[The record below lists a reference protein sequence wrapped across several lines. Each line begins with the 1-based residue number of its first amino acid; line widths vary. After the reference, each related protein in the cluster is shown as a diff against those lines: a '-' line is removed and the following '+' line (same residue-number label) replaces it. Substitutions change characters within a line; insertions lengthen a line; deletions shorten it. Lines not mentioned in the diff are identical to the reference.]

1 MWRPFVSR
9 QVLVFGPRVSCDH
22 KIRSVATGLSGRR
35 RSRENIHFSR
45 SYLSSSAANSDA
57 ANSAT
62 ITLSTTH
69 FIPPSQRYDT
79 AITNWEDVTQ
89 EMLQHPITTERTFDQ
104 AEQAVRY
111 WTTQRTPQAIS
122 FAFQLFRHM
131 ATQLHFE
138 QPELIQVVYY
148 WDRGAFPRAISLLNA
163 LMDAWRMAWQQSIIS
178 NPTPLEALAFVKEMD
193 ALQVP
198 VECRSFTYPMQAVL
212 QRPSTPDVCP
222 AVFCEDILAFLLV
235 RGSEQDNCLPDRIA
249 WTMALNAWA
258 KSPRP
263 DAAQRALQLW
273 QLLLDLQHQRKLR
286 ETPNTILY
294 NAILEALTKTRQLAD
309 MEQAETILMSMMET
323 PFPEVVPDTVSY
335 RLVVFGWNQLA
346 VELFAQQRQQLKQQ
360 KQRQQALFTARD
372 AMERAF
378 RLVKLASRDVKE
390 GQPVID
396 ASFFSML
403 ISTLSRHSRDYAD
416 HKRAE
421 EIFHYL
427 NQQHE
432 RTKHAHFRPD
442 AHIMKAMLILYAKT
456 DRPKQAQAVLQHL
469 EAMSEQ
475 HQDPT
480 MLPKRGHYRDLIQ
493 AWIRSKSWD
502 APKHT
507 HTLVSRLLDLAL
519 RPGNADYILDPTD
532 IDSALKKVSRGTGS
546 GVGKRTEQLF
556 RKLQTAY
563 GKSGDARLEPLPIH
577 YLRVMYAY
585 SQADAP
591 NASQRI
597 QSIWKELDQWCRE
610 NLTQR
615 LDRFDCTA
623 AVSALSSVR
632 PLDATT
638 LDQIGLIVEQAQRNY
653 QKTGNEKCRPDTMLY
668 QAALKAC
675 RAAGDG
681 ERAESIFL
689 SMLLDHDSGNKLV
702 QPSSRHFNMTL
713 AAWLYSQ
720 QAQAAERVRMLVE
733 RVDNRDDARP
743 DEMTRDLLQKI
754 FHKD

>member
-1 MWRPFVSR
+1 M
-9 QVLVFGPRVSCDH
+9 
-22 KIRSVATGLSGRR
+22 
-35 RSRENIHFSR
+35 
-45 SYLSSSAANSDA
+45 
-57 ANSAT
+57 
-62 ITLSTTH
+62 
-69 FIPPSQRYDT
+69 
-79 AITNWEDVTQ
+79 
-89 EMLQHPITTERTFDQ
+89 FDQ

-111 WTTQRTPQAIS
+111 WTTQQTPQAIY
-122 FAFQLFRHM
+122 FAFQLFHHM
-131 ATQLHFE
+131 ATQLHHE

-148 WDRGAFPRAISLLNA
+148 WDRGAFPRATSLLNA
-163 LMDAWRMAWQQSIIS
+163 LMDAWRIAWQQSIIS
-178 NPTPLEALAFVKEMD
+178 DPTPFEALEFVKEMD

-198 VECRSFTYPMQAVL
+198 VECRSFTYPMQAAL
-212 QRPSTPDVCP
+212 QRPFTPDVCP

-235 RGSEQDNCLPDRIA
+235 RGSEQDNYLPDRIA
-249 WTMALNAWA
+249 WTITLNAWA

-263 DAAQRALQLW
+263 DAAQRAMQLW

-294 NAILEALTKTRQLAD
+294 NAVLEALTKTRQLAD

-335 RLVVFGWNQLA
+335 RLVVFGWNHLA
-346 VELFAQQRQQLKQQ
+346 VELFAQQRQHKER
-360 KQRQQALFTARD
+360 RQSAFTARD

-378 RLVKLASRDVKE
+378 RVVKLASRDVKE

-432 RTKHAHFRPD
+432 RTKHVRFQPD

-475 HQDPT
+475 HKDPT

-507 HTLVSRLLDLAL
+507 QTLVSRLLDLAL
-519 RPGNADYILDPTD
+519 QPGNSDYILDPTD

-556 RKLQTAY
+556 RKLQTTY
-563 GKSGDARLEPLPIH
+563 RKSGDARLEPLPIH

-591 NASQRI
+591 NGSQRI
-597 QSIWKELDQWCRE
+597 QSIWKELHQWCCE
-610 NLTQR
+610 NPSR
-615 LDRFDCTA
+615 KLDCFDCTA
-623 AVSALSSVR
+623 AVSALSRVR

-638 LDQIGLIVEQAQRNY
+638 LDQISSIVEQAQRNY
-653 QKTGNEKCRPDTMLY
+653 QQTGNETLRPDTMLY

-675 RAAGDG
+675 RAAGDS

-702 QPSSRHFNMTL
+702 QPTSRHLNITL
-713 AAWLYSQ
+713 AAWLYSK
-720 QAQAAERVRMLVE
+720 QAQTADRVRMLVE
-733 RVDNRDDARP
+733 RVGNRNDVRP
-743 DEMTRDLLQKI
+743 DELTQDLLRKI

>member
-1 MWRPFVSR
+1 M
-9 QVLVFGPRVSCDH
+9 
-22 KIRSVATGLSGRR
+22 
-35 RSRENIHFSR
+35 
-45 SYLSSSAANSDA
+45 
-57 ANSAT
+57 
-62 ITLSTTH
+62 TTTP
-69 FIPPSQRYDT
+69 FIPPSQRFD
-79 AITNWEDVTQ
+79 AAVSNWEDVTR
-89 EMLQHPITTERTFDQ
+89 EILQHPITTERVFDQ

-111 WTTQRTPQAIS
+111 WTTQQTPQAID
-122 FAFQLFRHM
+122 FAFQIFRHM
-131 ATQLHFE
+131 ATQLHQE

-148 WDRGAFPRAISLLNA
+148 WDRGAFPRATSLLNA

-178 NPTPLEALAFVKEMD
+178 NPTPFEALEFVKEMD

-198 VECRSFTYPMQAVL
+198 VECRSFTYPMQAAL
-212 QRPSTPDVCP
+212 QRPFTPDVCP
-222 AVFCEDILAFLLV
+222 VDFCENILAFLLV

-263 DAAQRALQLW
+263 DAAQRAMQLW

-286 ETPNTILY
+286 ETPSTILY
-294 NAILEALTKTRQLAD
+294 NAALEALTKTRQLAD
-309 MEQAETILMSMMET
+309 MEQAETILMSMKET

-346 VELFAQQRQQLKQQ
+346 IEPFAQQRQRKER
-360 KQRQQALFTARD
+360 RQSAFTARD

-378 RLVKLASRDVKE
+378 RVVKLASRDVKE

-396 ASFFSML
+396 ASFFSIL

-427 NQQHE
+427 NQQYE
-432 RTKHAHFRPD
+432 RTKHVHFQPD
-442 AHIMKAMLILYAKT
+442 AHIMKAMLLLYAKT

-469 EAMSEQ
+469 EALSEQ
-475 HQDPT
+475 HSDPKV
-480 MLPKRGHYRDLIQ
+480 LPKRGHYRDLIQ

-502 APKHT
+502 APKYT
-507 HTLVSRLLDLAL
+507 QTLVSKLLDLAL
-519 RPGNADYILDPTD
+519 QPGNSDYILDPSD
-532 IDSALKKVSRGTGS
+532 IDSALKKVSRGTGG
-546 GVGKRTEQLF
+546 GVGKRTEQMF
-556 RKLQTAY
+556 RKFQTTY
-563 GKSGDARLEPLPIH
+563 RKSGDARLEPLPIH

-585 SQADAP
+585 SQTDAP

-597 QSIWKELDQWCRE
+597 QALWKELDQWCRE
-610 NLTQR
+610 SPFR
-615 LDRFDCTA
+615 KLDCFDCTA
-623 AVSALSSVR
+623 AISALSSVR

-638 LDQIGLIVEQAQRNY
+638 LDQISSIVEQAQRNY
-653 QKTGNEKCRPDTMLY
+653 QQTGNEKLRPDTMLY

-702 QPSSRHFNMTL
+702 QPTSRHFNMTL
-713 AAWLYSQ
+713 AAWLYSKQ
-720 QAQAAERVRMLVE
+720 THTADRVRMLVE
-733 RVDNRDDARP
+733 RVGNRVDARP
-743 DEMTRDLLQKI
+743 DEVTQDILQKI